1 MTLNVRL
8 LGRVQLDID
17 GRTITMRGHK
27 PLALLAY
34 LLVTGQPATRRRMI
48 DLLFDGPDDPHAN
61 LRWTLAELRHAI
73 GADFLAATRQ
83 EIAFNF
89 ACGHTLDVAALLGGD
104 TGAYGGEFLA
114 GLNVRGAPN
123 FEAWV
128 LSERERL
135 DTFWRRALAAELVE
149 HETSGNYTAAIG
161 IARRLLAADNLE
173 EQWHRALMRL
183 LAQAGQRE
191 AALAQFDWCCRL
203 LQSELDVPP
212 SAETVALAQAI
223 RQRTLAAAAASTSPT
238 PSAPA
243 AASSSVNPPGDVPHN
258 LPLPPTPFVG
268 RTLELA
274 EIARRL
280 ASPDCRLLTLVGPGG
295 IGKSRLALETAARLV
310 QAGQFPGGIYFVA
323 MAEIGSVDLLASTLA
338 ELLKLPLP
346 AGEDPLSQLL
356 AGLRRSAQPILLVL
370 DDCHD
375 GEVVAALA
383 PILQAAP
390 ALKLIATARDRLN
403 LRLEWVQDV
412 RGLAYP
418 GADDAQG
425 DSDSGAVQ
433 LFAQCAARMDA
444 AFALSPDNKPDVV
457 RICQLVEGMP
467 LALEL
472 AAGWI
477 RVLSSREIAGE
488 IAGETSAEVAKSL
501 DFLASSERD
510 MPPRHRSIRAV
521 FDHSWAYLVPEE
533 QQVFRRLA
541 VFHSGFR
548 REAAAQVASA
558 SLPILSSLA
567 GKGLIRRSPSGRYDL
582 HPLLRQYGGEHMQA
596 AGENDAIRSRHLE
609 YYVSLLEMV
618 VPQLQGA
625 GQTSALALLDAESD
639 NFRAAMAWSLAGGDV
654 GGGLRLAA
662 QLGYYWYLHDHQIRE
677 GCAWLERLLAL
688 LTGNDNLAARE
699 RAWRWLG
706 YFNYVQ
712 GKWAMA
718 HTACTQAL
726 ALGQQLG
733 DQETI
738 AESLYLLGHTG
749 YSAGDLAA
757 GRAYHERAR
766 SAHLAYL
773 TPERRVIEPW
783 LAARALNA
791 LGEMARIADDY
802 SSAREFYAES
812 MAIRR
817 VLNDARGI
825 ATCQLNLGYVEQH
838 DGNLQRALEYYR
850 ATLVQCHTWGWAGAF
865 DALAAV
871 GGIAIAEQRFAQ
883 GAWFL
888 GAAEADRH
896 KHGVAIEYG
905 DRIEVDRSLAAL
917 RAGLDPD
924 DLEAAWRQGA
934 KATMD
939 EAVAAALADEFIPAA

>member
-1 MTLNVRL
+1 MPV
-8 LGRVQLDID
+8 
-17 GRTITMRGHK
+17 
-27 PLALLAY
+27 
-34 LLVTGQPATRRRMI
+34 
-48 DLLFDGPDDPHAN
+48 
-61 LRWTLAELRHAI
+61 
-73 GADFLAATRQ
+73 
-83 EIAFNF
+83 
-89 ACGHTLDVAALLGGD
+89 GD
-104 TGAYGGEFLA
+104 
-114 GLNVRGAPN
+114 
-123 FEAWV
+123 
-128 LSERERL
+128 
-135 DTFWRRALAAELVE
+135 
-149 HETSGNYTAAIG
+149 
-161 IARRLLAADNLE
+161 
-173 EQWHRALMRL
+173 
-183 LAQAGQRE
+183 
-191 AALAQFDWCCRL
+191 
-203 LQSELDVPP
+203 
-212 SAETVALAQAI
+212 ETVALAQAI
-223 RQRTLAAAAASTSPT
+223 RQRMLAASTASASPTGAAAAALSPGT
-238 PSAPA
+238 PA
-243 AASSSVNPPGDVPHN
+243 VDVPHN
-258 LPLPPTPFVG
+258 LPMPPTPFVG
-268 RTLELA
+268 RNVELA

-295 IGKSRLALETAARLV
+295 IGKTRLALETAARQV
-310 QAGQFPGGIYFVA
+310 QAGQFSGGVYLVA
-323 MAEIGSVDLLASTLA
+323 MAEIGSVDLLAATLA
-338 ELLKLPLP
+338 ELLKLPLH

-356 AGLRRSAQPILLVL
+356 TGLRTTAQPTLLLL

-375 GEVVAALA
+375 GAVVTALA

-418 GADDAQG
+418 VAG
-425 DSDSGAVQ
+425 DNQEGEDTGAVQ

-444 AFALSPDNKPDVV
+444 AFALSPNNRPDVV
-457 RICQLVEGMP
+457 RICRLVEGMP

-477 RVLSSREIAGE
+477 RVLSCREIAGE
-488 IAGETSAEVAKSL
+488 IAGETADEVAKSL

-521 FDHSWAYLVPEE
+521 FDHSWTYLSHEE

-541 VFHSGFR
+541 VFHSGFK
-548 REAAAQVASA
+548 REAAAQVAGA

-596 AGENDAIRSRHLE
+596 AGESEAIRSRHQE
-609 YYVSLLEMV
+609 YYVSLLEAV

-625 GQTSALALLDAESD
+625 DQTSALAHLDAESD
-639 NFRAAMAWSLAGGDV
+639 NFRASMAWSLAGGDV

-688 LTGNDNLAARE
+688 LTGDDNLAARE

-726 ALGQQLG
+726 ALAQQFG
-733 DQETI
+733 DQEAI
-738 AESLYLLGHTG
+738 AESLFLLGHTG

-757 GRAYHERAR
+757 GRTYHERAR
-766 SAHLAYL
+766 AAHLAYL
-773 TPERRVIEPW
+773 TPERRVTEPW

-802 SSAREFYAES
+802 TAAREYYTES

-825 ATCQLNLGYVEQH
+825 ATCHLNLGYVEQH

-850 ATLVQCHTWGWAGAF
+850 ASLVQCHTWGWAGAF

-871 GGIAIAEQRFAQ
+871 GGIAIAGQRFTQ

-888 GAAEADRH
+888 GAVEADRL

-905 DRIEVDRSLAAL
+905 DRIEVDRSIAAL

-924 DLEAAWRQGA
+924 QIEAAWRRGA
-934 KATMD
+934 KATME
-939 EAVAAALADEFIPAA
+939 EAVAAALADEPVVTLSV